1 MPTEMMLRYF
11 EKQPEK
17 SIFTAH
23 ELYLQ
28 KFSGMTEA
36 AFLKALERLS
46 YKGQLI
52 RLSKGVYCKPAQT
65 RFGTAAAG
73 EHEITFYFTG
83 ENHRYGFVTGYHLYN
98 KYGLSTQIS
107 KKVEVYS
114 KKSPAMR
121 STVQHIQ
128 IYKLKSF
135 YRPNMLSMIEFL
147 EILEHYRE
155 IEDLNQKAFM
165 KYCSMAVK
173 KFDENVVGKVYLQ
186 MGYKKRTLAFLK
198 NILDIYQVSN
208 TLKRYLNGTSKY
220 QIPKWKTEGC
230 FIET

>member
-1 MPTEMMLRYF
+1 MPYCNQIIDLRCYA
-11 EKQPEK
+11 PH
-17 SIFTAH
+17 TPH
-23 ELYLQ
+23 YEL
-28 KFSGMTEA
+28 
-36 AFLKALERLS
+36 R
-46 YKGQLI
+46 
-52 RLSKGVYCKPAQT
+52 
-65 RFGTAAAG
+65 
-73 EHEITFYFTG
+73 
-83 ENHRYGFVTGYHLYN
+83 
-98 KYGLSTQIS
+98 
-107 KKVEVYS
+107 
-114 KKSPAMR
+114 
-121 STVQHIQ
+121 
-128 IYKLKSF
+128 SF

-220 QIPKWKTEGC
+220 QIPKWKEYYGT
-230 FIET
+230 